1 MGVRIIIADDHQI
14 VREGLR
20 SILQHDLDINVVGLA
35 ENGRAAIELAKEL
48 NPDIVI
54 MDISMPD
61 LNGMEATRR
70 IIEENPAIKVIAL
83 SMHSDQQFVTEM
95 LKAGASAYL
104 LKDCALDELERAI
117 RSVIARQ
124 IYISPTVAGSVVKDY
139 VHHLSEDKSSVLT
152 SREREVLQLIA
163 EGKSAKQVAY
173 QLKVSVKTI
182 EGHRQ
187 HIMEKLDI
195 YSVAELTKYAIRAG
209 VTFLE
214 R

>member
-1 MGVRIIIADDHQI
+1 MGLRIIIADDHQI

-20 SILQHDLDINVVGLA
+20 SILQHDLNLDVVGLA
-35 ENGRAAIELAKEL
+35 ENGRTTIELARRL

-61 LNGMEATRR
+61 LNGMEAARR
-70 IIEENPAIKVIAL
+70 ITEENPAIKVIAL
-83 SMHSDQQFVTEM
+83 SMHSDQRFVSEM

-117 RSVIARQ
+117 RFVKGGQ

-139 VHHLSEDKSSVLT
+139 VHHLSKEKSSILT

-163 EGKSAKQVAY
+163 EGKSAKQIAY
-173 QLKVSVKTI
+173 ELAVSVKTI
-182 EGHRQ
+182 EGHRK